1 MHSMLSL
8 HRRMVVAAA
17 AAGAL
22 SVGVPLA
29 GSTVSA
35 SAAVFPGGP
44 AQSQSAPSRDTT
56 TVTTTCTYGLVI
68 VLASP
73 FMNIPCDQPI
83 SPGGTVG
90 GIVTGAGGPNS
101 GYPQLGWLP

>member
-1 MHSMLSL
+1 
-8 HRRMVVAAA
+8 
-17 AAGAL
+17 
-22 SVGVPLA
+22 
-29 GSTVSA
+29 
-35 SAAVFPGGP
+35 
-44 AQSQSAPSRDTT
+44 
-56 TVTTTCTYGLVI
+56 

-90 GIVTGAGGPNS
+90 GIVTGAGVPNS